1 MQEVA
6 QRWPILQIELTVK
19 VIETLLDVRR
29 EKVIA
34 LGRRLDHIAH
44 VVVGVG
50 AEAGGVVQIG
60 ALLQQTGQFCRFPR
74 NLLVDVAE
82 IAACGTRHRNLL
94 RVPEC
99 GGAQHQP

>member
-1 MQEVA
+1 LQEVA
-6 QRWPILQIELTVK
+6 QRWPVLQIELTVK
-19 VIETLLDVRR
+19 GIEALLDIRR

-34 LGRRLDHIAH
+34 LGRRLDHVAH

-60 ALLQQTGQFCRFPR
+60 ALLQQVGQFCRPPR

-82 IAACGTRHRNLL
+82 SAACGTRLRDLL
-94 RVPEC
+94 WAPER
-99 GGAQHQP
+99 GGAEDKP